1 MRLENLNGLNG
12 PDVQLAE
19 QKDPMREVMLLNTAV
34 IAENE
39 YTQYAWHI
47 DKE

>member
-1 MRLENLNGLNG
+1 MRLEDLNGLNR

-34 IAENE
+34 IVENA
-39 YTQYAWHI
+39 YIQYVWHI